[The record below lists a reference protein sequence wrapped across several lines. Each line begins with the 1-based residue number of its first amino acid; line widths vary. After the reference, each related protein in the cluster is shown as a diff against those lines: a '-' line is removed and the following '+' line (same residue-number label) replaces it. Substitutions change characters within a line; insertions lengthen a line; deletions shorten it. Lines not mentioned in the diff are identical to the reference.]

1 MSVDEQENTSTNGGG
16 GAGGAGN
23 AALKAAAAAAATGA
37 ATYAVK
43 RIRSHDAGKSSDG
56 DRGDRDDRGSS
67 SRGKSGSSPSILA
80 SAAATSWEA
89 AADALLP
96 MAEDA
101 AEAAGKYL
109 ATHGPEIVR
118 DRIVPRFIEGFNDA
132 K

>member
-1 MSVDEQENTSTNGGG
+1 MAVAEQEKTGSNGGG
-16 GAGGAGN
+16 GGATS

-43 RIRSHDAGKSSDG
+43 RVRSHDSGKWG
-56 DRGDRDDRGSS
+56 GEDRAWWP
-67 SRGKSGSSPSILA
+67 SRKSGGSQSILA

-89 AADALLP
+89 AADALMP

-109 ATHGPEIVR
+109 A
-118 DRIVPRFIEGFNDA
+118 
-132 K
+132 

>member
-1 MSVDEQENTSTNGGG
+1 MPVAEEEKTGSNGGG
-16 GAGGAGN
+16 GAGS

-37 ATYAVK
+37 ATYAV
-43 RIRSHDAGKSSDG
+43 RRVRSHDSGKSDG
-56 DRGDRDDRGSS
+56 DGDGDSS
-67 SRGKSGSSPSILA
+67 TRRKSGGSQSILA

-89 AADALLP
+89 AADALMP

-109 ATHGPEIVR
+109 ATHGPELVR
-118 DRIVPRFIEGFNDA
+118 ERLVPKFIDAFNEA

>member
-1 MSVDEQENTSTNGGG
+1 MAVAEQEKTGSNGGG
-16 GAGGAGN
+16 GAGS

-43 RIRSHDAGKSSDG
+43 RVRSHDSGKSDREDG
-56 DRGDRDDRGSS
+56 GDSS
-67 SRGKSGSSPSILA
+67 TGRKSGGSQSILA

-89 AADALLP
+89 AADALMP

-109 ATHGPEIVR
+109 ATHGPDLVR
-118 DRIVPRFIEGFNDA
+118 ERLVPKFIDAFNES

>member
-1 MSVDEQENTSTNGGG
+1 MAVAEQEKTGSNGGGG
-16 GAGGAGN
+16 GAGS

-43 RIRSHDAGKSSDG
+43 RVRSHDSGKTGGGDGESSAK
-56 DRGDRDDRGSS
+56 R
-67 SRGKSGSSPSILA
+67 KSGGSQSIFA
-80 SAAATSWEA
+80 SAAATSWDA
-89 AADALLP
+89 ASDALMP

-101 AEAAGKYL
+101 TEAAGKYL

-118 DRIVPRFIEGFNDA
+118 ERIVPKFIKAFNDA